1 MEKTDVYGRIESF
14 DQSVRSIDR
23 RLRAVERRLSTS
35 KEDYIKT
42 AQESSGNIPWTDPDI
57 DDLWAGF
64 KDIQAEFKEL
74 NDVIEKLTSDL
85 AAIKS
90 DELTEL
96 NSSVNALQQEL
107 QAASSRIEELHDVI
121 EKLTSD
127 LAAIKSDELTELNSS
142 VDALRQE
149 LQAASSR
156 IEELGGQQTSLKKDT
171 SDSVESINNAHS
183 SQIET
188 LRKEL
193 KDTRKRLQRQ
203 ENMDKITI
211 GNINVPVELSG
222 IVASIALIATGILVW
237 ADRWD
242 IIRSTYYPT
251 GLAILFASAVIAKF
265 IMTNRQS
272 DTS

>member
-23 RLRAVERRLSTS
+23 RLRAVERRLSTT
-35 KEDYIKT
+35 KDDYTRT
-42 AQESSGNIPWTDPDI
+42 ALESSENIQCTDPDVEELYAEFN
-57 DDLWAGF
+57 DL
-64 KDIQAEFKEL
+64 KAEFK
-74 NDVIEKLTSDL
+74 
-85 AAIKS
+85 
-90 DELTEL
+90 
-96 NSSVNALQQEL
+96 
-107 QAASSRIEELHDVI
+107 ELHDVI
-121 EKLTSD
+121 EKLISD
-127 LAAIKSDELTELNSS
+127 LAAIRSDELTQLNSS

-171 SDSVESINNAHS
+171 SASVDSINSLHS

-188 LRKEL
+188 LKKEL
-193 KDTRKRLQRQ
+193 KNTRKRLQRQ
-203 ENMDKITI
+203 ENMNKISI
-211 GNINVPVELSG
+211 GNISVPVELSG
-222 IVASIALIATGILVW
+222 IVASIALIITGCLVW

-251 GLAILFASAVIAKF
+251 GLALLFASGVIAKF

>member
-23 RLRAVERRLSTS
+23 RLRAVERRLSTG
-35 KEDYIKT
+35 KDDYIRT
-42 AQESSGNIPWTDPDI
+42 DPESSENIHWTDPDI
-57 DDLWAGF
+57 EELQAGY
-64 KDIQAEFKEL
+64 KEL
-74 NDVIEKLTSDL
+74 RAECNELYDAIEIVTSGL

-90 DELTEL
+90 NELT
-96 NSSVNALQQEL
+96 Q
-107 QAASSRIEELHDVI
+107 
-121 EKLTSD
+121 
-127 LAAIKSDELTELNSS
+127 LNSS

-156 IEELGGQQTSLKKDT
+156 IEELGGQQTSLKEKT
-171 SDSVESINNAHS
+171 SASVESINNAHI

-188 LRKEL
+188 LSKEL
-193 KDTRKRLQRQ
+193 EDTKKRLQRQ
-203 ENMDKITI
+203 ENMNKITI
-211 GNINVPVELSG
+211 GNVKVPVELSG
-222 IVASIALIATGILVW
+222 IVASVALIATGCLVW

-251 GLAILFASAVIAKF
+251 GLALLFAAAVIAKF
-265 IMTNRQS
+265 IITNRHF

>member
-35 KEDYIKT
+35 KDDYIKT
-42 AQESSGNIPWTDPDI
+42 AQELSGNIPWTDPDI
-57 DDLWAGF
+57 DDLLVEF
-64 KDIQAEFKEL
+64 KDLQAEFKDL
-74 NDVIEKLTSDL
+74 HNLIEKLTGDL
-85 AAIKS
+85 VAIKS

-107 QAASSRIEELHDVI
+107 QAASSRIEEL
-121 EKLTSD
+121 
-127 LAAIKSDELTELNSS
+127 
-142 VDALRQE
+142 
-149 LQAASSR
+149 
-156 IEELGGQQTSLKKDT
+156 GGQQMSLKKDT
-171 SDSVESINNAHS
+171 SASVESINTS
-183 SQIET
+183 QSLQIES
-188 LRKEL
+188 LREEL

-222 IVASIALIATGILVW
+222 IVASIALIATGFLVW

-272 DTS
+272 DT

>member
-35 KEDYIKT
+35 KDDYIKT
-42 AQESSGNIPWTDPDI
+42 AQELSGNIPWTDPDI
-57 DDLWAGF
+57 DDLLVEF
-64 KDIQAEFKEL
+64 KDLQAEFKDL
-74 NDVIEKLTSDL
+74 HNLIKKLTGDL
-85 AAIKS
+85 VAIKS

-107 QAASSRIEELHDVI
+107 QAASG
-121 EKLTSD
+121 
-127 LAAIKSDELTELNSS
+127 
-142 VDALRQE
+142 
-149 LQAASSR
+149 R
-156 IEELGGQQTSLKKDT
+156 IEELGGQQMSLKKDT
-171 SDSVESINNAHS
+171 SASVESINTS
-183 SQIET
+183 QSLQIES
-188 LRKEL
+188 LREEL

-222 IVASIALIATGILVW
+222 IVASIALIATGFLVW

-272 DTS
+272 DT

>member
-35 KEDYIKT
+35 KDDYIRT

-57 DDLWAGF
+57 DNLWTEF
-64 KDIQAEFKEL
+64 KDLQAEFKEL
-74 NDVIEKLTSDL
+74 HDLIKKLTSDL
-85 AAIKS
+85 VAIKS

-96 NSSVNALQQEL
+96 NSSVNTLQQEL
-107 QAASSRIEELHDVI
+107 H
-121 EKLTSD
+121 
-127 LAAIKSDELTELNSS
+127 AAI
-142 VDALRQE
+142 
-149 LQAASSR
+149 SR
-156 IEELGGQQTSLKKDT
+156 IEELGGQQSSLKKDT
-171 SDSVESINNAHS
+171 SASVESLNNAHS

-188 LRKEL
+188 LKKEL
-193 KDTRKRLQRQ
+193 KDTRKRLQLQ

-265 IMTNRQS
+265 IMTNRKS